1 MANKSNEIYFDN
13 FISCAK
19 SSCEAAEMLKGILE
33 NYDISKSTENLDAL
47 HEIEHKA
54 DKKRHDMMQVLVK
67 AFITPIERED
77 IIKLS
82 RTIDN
87 VTDSIED
94 IMIQIHIAQLKEI
107 REDAIIFVDLMNQ
120 CCNAMVEILKEFKNF
135 KKSQNIA
142 DLIIQMNSLEE
153 KGDRHYLQSMHDLHA
168 NCTDPLEIIV
178 WREIYKYFEKVCD
191 ACEDVGDIVESILIE
206 NM

>member
-13 FISCAK
+13 FISCAT
-19 SSCEAAEMLKGILE
+19 SSCEAATTLKSILE
-33 NYDISKSTENLDAL
+33 NYDVSKSSENLEKL
-47 HEIEHKA
+47 HEIEHNA

-94 IMIQIHIAQLKEI
+94 IMIHIHIAQLKEI

-120 CCNAMVEILKEFKNF
+120 CCDAMVDILKEFKNF

-142 DLIIQMNSLEE
+142 DLIIKMNSLEE
-153 KGDRHYLQSMHDLHA
+153 KGDKHYLQSMYDLHA

-191 ACEDVGDIVESILIE
+191 ACENVGDIVESILIE